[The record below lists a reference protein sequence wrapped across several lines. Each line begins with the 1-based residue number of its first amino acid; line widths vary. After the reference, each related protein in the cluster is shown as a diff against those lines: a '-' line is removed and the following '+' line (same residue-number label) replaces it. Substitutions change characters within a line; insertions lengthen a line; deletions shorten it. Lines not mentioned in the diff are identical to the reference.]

1 MGTYIFIIYIV
12 INQVEVALYHL
23 IPLARSI
30 HYRAIEYRQL
40 DTIHIRFNT
49 SIIDIACAAV
59 EFTSKLQLARNARTS
74 LSLRAEATS
83 MSS

>member
-1 MGTYIFIIYIV
+1 MLFFLFIHIFHSKSSSS
-12 INQVEVALYHL
+12 L
-23 IPLARSI
+23 PLARSI